1 LKHQKRA
8 PIHKVEQQLAI
19 ALEQRYGEPVKVT
32 PGLADLDSLLR
43 IAAQSSHRRWA
54 ATPVLP
60 ELTRLLAAC
69 ALAAPTKSYLQQTDI
84 IDVRDAGKRAALA
97 ALTPGMPWLAD
108 APALL
113 VFCANGRRF
122 KHLFERADVPFT
134 NDHLDGFFNPTVDA
148 SLVMMNFINAAGAA
162 GLVGCA
168 ISMLRNHA
176 ERLAQILELPQRVV
190 PVAGLCLGYPTA
202 DALEHPAVNPRLPL
216 RATFHTDRMG
226 DADDDAATDAF
237 DARYIAAR
245 AARSGGSAPARA
257 WSAERVHQYATP
269 QRDGWGRFVRAQ
281 GFDLR

>member
-1 LKHQKRA
+1 MNKLEK
-8 PIHKVEQQLAI
+8 QLAQ
-19 ALEQRYGEPVKVT
+19 ALDRRYGETVDVPPDL
-32 PGLADLDSLLR
+32 PGLDHLLR
-43 IAAQSSHRRWA
+43 IAEQASHRRWA
-54 ATPVLP
+54 AAPVP
-60 ELTRLLAAC
+60 PTLTRLLAAC
-69 ALAAPTKSYLQQTDI
+69 ALSAPSKSYLQQADI
-84 IDVRDAGKRAALA
+84 IDVRDAGKRSALA

-122 KHLFERADVPFT
+122 KRLFERAGVPFA

-148 SLVMMNFINAAGAA
+148 SLVMMNFINAAGAV

-190 PVAGLCLGYPTA
+190 PVAGLCVGYPTA
-202 DALEHPAVNPRLPL
+202 ESLVHPAINPRLPL
-216 RATFHTDRMG
+216 QATFHTDRMG
-226 DADDDAATDAF
+226 DADDDAAIDAF

-245 AARSGGSAPARA
+245 AVQSGGAAPARA
-257 WSAERVHQYATP
+257 WSAERVHQYTTP
-269 QRDGWGRFVRAQ
+269 QRDGWGRFVRSQ